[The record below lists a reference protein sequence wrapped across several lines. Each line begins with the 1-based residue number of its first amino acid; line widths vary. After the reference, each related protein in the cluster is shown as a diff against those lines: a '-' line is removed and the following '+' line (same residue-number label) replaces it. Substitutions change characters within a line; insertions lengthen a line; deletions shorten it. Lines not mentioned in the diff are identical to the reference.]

1 MHTVLSHMQEH
12 PEGQGLQLEPFT
24 DPPAAYEAFSFK
36 PMLSSASTSTEESVF
51 CVSKHKL
58 GDAPL
63 SPSALS
69 QQVPSMNAAV
79 EIERPK
85 VTQNCCR
92 ALR

>member
-1 MHTVLSHMQEH
+1 MQEH

-24 DPPAAYEAFSFK
+24 DPPAAYEALSFK
-36 PMLSSASTSTEESVF
+36 PMLSSTEESAF

>member
-1 MHTVLSHMQEH
+1 MISHVQEH
-12 PEGQGLQLEPFT
+12 PEGQGVPLEPFSH
-24 DPPAAYEAFSFK
+24 PPAAYEAFSFK
-36 PMLSSASTSTEESVF
+36 PMPSSTEASAF

-63 SPSALS
+63 SPSVLS

-85 VTQNCCR
+85 VTQNCCS